1 MKRFLDQGRTLLN
14 IAQKLNHPPYLV
26 VKTVLDLL
34 CENNL
39 ILEEQKVA
47 FTSSVLQDPWTSSSV
62 VIQQPIAITS
72 VIAAKNSAN
81 NESET
86 INQRI
91 DIQKQQQQQQQLQLC
106 RRLSVE
112 VVEALQADPMDG
124 PHHSRECN
132 MLGVEY
138 EIRLQQRLRDMDI
151 PFESE
156 EDLRNRG
163 TSKTPDILLSI
174 PLGIKRGDQ
183 WKMICWIDSKAL
195 FGDMKTHELSGTSYY
210 FYK

>member
-14 IAQKLNHPPYLV
+14 IAQELNHPPYIV

-39 ILEEQKVA
+39 ISQEQKVA
-47 FTSSVLQDPWTSSSV
+47 FTSSVLQDPWTSSSAV
-62 VIQQPIAITS
+62 VQQPMTITS
-72 VIAAKNSAN
+72 GINATRSTN
-81 NESET
+81 NNSET
-86 INQRI
+86 INHHI
-91 DIQKQQQQQQQLQLC
+91 DIQKQQQQQLQLC

-112 VVEALQADPMDG
+112 MVEALQADTMDG
-124 PHHSRECN
+124 PYHSRECN

-138 EIRLQQRLRDMDI
+138 EIRLQQRLRDMDV

-183 WKMICWIDSKAL
+183 WKRICWIDSKAL
-195 FGDMKTHELSGTSYY
+195 FGDVKTHELNGTSSSY
-210 FYK
+210 